1 MIAILQTELV
11 KLFSQ
16 KRTYYGLAAILV
28 IELLIMIGAWV
39 QGTEILDVLLENLTD
54 NFIMSGSLLNG
65 HLVLYIVLNSLW
77 FNLPLIVMIIVS
89 GLLTSEYKDKT
100 IQTVLLQSVNKRNF
114 ILAKYGVALVFTLL
128 VVALLFTTAS
138 LLAYSFFGTGDLI
151 TYLNG
156 LNFFESGEAFNRI
169 AWAFLLGTLLMI
181 CYSFLSITLA
191 VFFKDQTVTWI
202 ICAFVLIINGLLVK
216 MDLGFMNYWFF
227 SKVTDTWQYFFY
239 FEVPWPYVWHNGG
252 LLIFYA
258 LLIATVGVWRFV
270 KKDVG

>member
-28 IELLIMIGAWV
+28 IELLIVIGAWA
-39 QGTEILDVLLENLTD
+39 QGTEILEVLLENLTD
-54 NFIMSGSLLNG
+54 NFVMSGSLLNG

-89 GLLTSEYKDKT
+89 GLLTTEFKEKT
-100 IQTVLLQSVNKRNF
+100 IQTVLLQSVSKKHF
-114 ILAKYGVALVFTLL
+114 ILAKYAVSLVFTLL
-128 VVALLFTTAS
+128 VVTLLAVTAS
-138 LLAYSFFGTGDLI
+138 LLAYGLFGTGDLI

-156 LNFFESGEAFNRI
+156 LNFFESGEAFKRI
-169 AWAFLLGTLLMI
+169 AWAFLFGTLLMI

-191 VFFKDQTVTWI
+191 VFFRDQTVTWI
-202 ICAFVLIINGLLVK
+202 ICAFILVINGLLVK
-216 MDLGFMNYWFF
+216 MDMGLLNYWFF
-227 SKVTDTWQYFFY
+227 SKLTDTWQYFFY
-239 FEVPWPYVWHNGG
+239 FEIPWSYVWHNGG

-258 LLIATVGVWRFV
+258 ILIAFVGVWRFT
-270 KKDVG
+270 KKDIG